1 MKSNSNSTFQC
12 GAAEAEFTPAPG
24 LALLGQMHARIASR
38 KRDPLTA
45 NAVAYRQGRETVVLV
60 AVDICILNDPFVRQT
75 QQLFAKRT
83 GLPAHKLLLH
93 ATHTHVA
100 PTVFNLLT
108 ATADPGFVARA
119 QRAILAAA
127 ARAVHNLAAVEIFSG
142 TGQMDRMGWNR
153 RAMFRDGSSRMYSD
167 STTPGFI
174 GLEGPRDP
182 ALPVLCA
189 RDAGGAIKV
198 VVVNFATH
206 PNCVEGES
214 FYSADLPG
222 EVRRQLK
229 ALLGQKVV
237 VVYLTGAAGN
247 VAPSILDPLATPQ
260 PWRGETGLQRS
271 GLYLAGETAKVIASA
286 IHPLKTPVL
295 RVLQT
300 KLQIPLRPWPKPGA
314 INDPFPWLKE
324 RPAHQRYYEAAKA
337 EWPARTAQRNPVPVM
352 VHVLR
357 IGDTAFC
364 TSPAELFVEHGL
376 AIRRQSP
383 ARVTFISELTDGYC
397 GYVPTKKAF
406 TRGGYE
412 TWPAPTSLLAP
423 SAGPQII
430 AGTGQ
435 LLRQAFRGRV
445 TSG

>member
-1 MKSNSNSTFQC
+1 MKSNSKSTFQC

-24 LALLGQMHARIASR
+24 LPLLGQMHERIAGR

-45 NAVAYRQGRETVVLV
+45 NAIACRQGRETVVLV
-60 AVDICILNDPFVRQT
+60 SVDICILDEPFVRQT

-83 GLPAHKLLLH
+83 GLPANKLLLH

-108 ATADPGFVARA
+108 ATADPGFVVRA
-119 QRAILAAA
+119 QRAILDAA
-127 ARAVHNLAAVEIFSG
+127 ARAVRNLASVEIFSG
-142 TGQMDRMGWNR
+142 TGRMDNMGWNR
-153 RAMFRDGSSRMYSD
+153 RAMFQDGSSRMYSD

-182 ALPVLCA
+182 ALPVLFA

-229 ALLGQKVV
+229 ALLGQEVV

-247 VAPSILDPLATPQ
+247 VAPSILNPLAADQ
-260 PWRGETGLQRS
+260 PWRGETGLRRS
-271 GLYLAGETAKVIASA
+271 GLYLAGEAAKVIASA
-286 IHPLKTPVL
+286 TRSIKAPVL
-295 RVLQT
+295 RVVQT
-300 KLQIPLRPWPKPGA
+300 KLQIQLRAWPKAGA

-324 RPAHQRYYEAAKA
+324 RPNHKRYYDAAKA
-337 EWPARTAQRNPVPVM
+337 EWPERTAKHNPVPVM
-352 VHVLR
+352 VNVIR

-364 TSPAELFVEHGL
+364 TNPAELFVEHGL

-412 TWPAPTSLLAP
+412 TWPAPTSQLAP

-430 AGTGQ
+430 AGTDK
-435 LLRQAFRGRV
+435 LLRQAFRGGV